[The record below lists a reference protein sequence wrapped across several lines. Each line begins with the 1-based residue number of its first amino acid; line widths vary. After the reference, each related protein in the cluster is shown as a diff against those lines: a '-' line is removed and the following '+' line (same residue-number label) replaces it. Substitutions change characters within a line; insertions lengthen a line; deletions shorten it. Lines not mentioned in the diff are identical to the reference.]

1 MNDAADPRDDAAPE
15 ILPPD
20 LLPIHWRLEHDGG
33 SWRAS
38 LPPTDTLLDRMRERP
53 SRDTRVREDR
63 AEFLAAALSISSP
76 VSSPVSSPARP
87 ITLRPRSRR
96 KDTFR

>member
-1 MNDAADPRDDAAPE
+1 MNDAADPRDNAAPE

-20 LLPIHWRLEHDGG
+20 LLPIHQRLEHDGG

-53 SRDTRVREDR
+53 SRDPRPHEDR
-63 AEFLAAALSISSP
+63 AEFRPAALSISSP
-76 VSSPVSSPARP
+76 ASSPTRP
-87 ITLRPRSRR
+87 IAFRARSRR
-96 KDTFR
+96 KDSFRS

>member
-1 MNDAADPRDDAAPE
+1 MYDAPDPREDAALE

-20 LLPIHWRLEHDGG
+20 LLPIHQRLEHDGG

-38 LPPTDTLLDRMRERP
+38 LPAPDTLLHRVRERP
-53 SRDTRVREDR
+53 SRDSYPREDR
-63 AEFLAAALSISSP
+63 AEFQSAALSASSL
-76 VSSPVSSPARP
+76 ACP
-87 ITLRPRSRR
+87 IALRPHSRR

>member
-20 LLPIHWRLEHDGG
+20 LLPIHQRLEHDGG

-38 LPPTDTLLDRMRERP
+38 LPPSDTLLDRMWERP
-53 SRDTRVREDR
+53 SQDTRQREDR
-63 AEFLAAALSISSP
+63 AAFQSAALSASSL
-76 VSSPVSSPARP
+76 ARP
-87 ITLRPRSRR
+87 IALRPRSRR